1 MPRRVRLGV
10 RKLRTMMNRKPKE
23 VLFQVLRGAGAS
35 VVTLVRVGGGQFGR
49 VLAEVNAALGF
60 PLRVAQGSLS

>member
-1 MPRRVRLGV
+1 
-10 RKLRTMMNRKPKE
+10 MMNHKPKE